1 MATEY
6 FDEYDN
12 LDGYEIPWPI
22 IKFNLNPPKYK
33 IDIKNHYGEG
43 MSERA
48 YKNAECSM
56 YKFLNN

>member
-22 IKFNLNPPKYK
+22 EKFNLNPPKYK
-33 IDIKNHYGEG
+33 IDIKTTTV
-43 MSERA
+43 
-48 YKNAECSM
+48 KV
-56 YKFLNN
+56 